1 MATYKIIAT
10 SWVLWILTL
19 LTTVV
24 VGGLLLH
31 ELLLKDS
38 TISLIAV
45 IIVMALALFIQRY
58 ISRAIVEIK
67 LTDNS
72 VSIKW
77 LRQFLFHKRPDMEIL
92 LSDIES
98 YKYQEDTNFDL
109 FKLTMKDGTE
119 LKFWHFT
126 LTRGDDFDNLV
137 FDFPAKVSRYNSN
150 VERRPL
156 IYATSKNK
164 RIEKEKTIFEGS
176 NAPVLAGFAIL
187 LLIAVPLILFISSSD
202 KLSNPFI
209 GLASMSG
216 GLFFLIQYFK
226 HRKKNKTD

>member
-1 MATYKIIAT
+1 VATYKIIAT

-19 LTTVV
+19 LATVV
-24 VGGLLLH
+24 VGALLLH
-31 ELLLKDS
+31 ELLPKDS

-45 IIVMALALFIQRY
+45 IFLMALAVFIQRY

-67 LTDNS
+67 LADNS
-72 VSIKW
+72 ISIKW

-92 LSDIES
+92 FSDIES
-98 YKYQEDTNFDL
+98 YKYQEDTHFDL
-109 FKLTMKDGTE
+109 FKLTLKDGKE

-126 LTRGDDFDNLV
+126 LTRGDDFDKLV
-137 FDFPAKVSRYNSN
+137 FDFPAKVSRYNSK

-156 IYATSKNK
+156 RYETSKNK
-164 RIEKEKTIFEGS
+164 GIEKEKTIFEGS
-176 NAPVLAGFAIL
+176 SAPILAGFAIL
-187 LLIAVPLILFISSSD
+187 LLVAVPLILFISPTD
-202 KLSNPFI
+202 KISNPFI

-226 HRKKNKTD
+226 HRKKNKTG